1 MTQDDVR
8 QIALSLPG
16 ADEGEDTFAFFV
28 TVKDKH
34 KGFVWSWKERVHP
47 KKARVPSTTV
57 IAARTRSVAE
67 RDMMIVSD
75 PRVFFTEPHYNGF
88 PAVLIR
94 LDEIPRDTLEIV
106 IEEAWRCL
114 VPTELRDL
122 IRST

>member
-1 MTQDDVR
+1 MTV
-8 QIALSLPG
+8 PG
-16 ADEGEDTFAFFV
+16 APSGAVFV
-28 TVKDKH
+28 TVKEKN

-47 KKARVPSTTV
+47 QKARVPSTTV

-67 RDMMIVSD
+67 RDMMIASD

-114 VPTELRDL
+114 VPKELADL